1 MCPQGSKLQW
11 SVLVSSVRPRHLVP
25 WKGSVYQLT
34 FRGGRWGF
42 RRVRVREWYRPS
54 SGDVESE
61 ESLLRTVVGPNGL
74 KNFVLPLIWMVNDF
88 SLTIQRKHF
97 NTLGIGT
104 KFPLMSSFVCHTNLK
119 SATTIV
125 LLMSRCM
132 SRWSR
137 LDLGCPWVHSTVTWP
152 NI

>member
-1 MCPQGSKLQW
+1 MYLLGQSDLGTLYPERDLSTNSPSEEEDEGSDEY
-11 SVLVSSVRPRHLVP
+11 
-25 WKGSVYQLT
+25 GSESDIDQV
-34 FRGGRWGF
+34 
-42 RRVRVREWYRPS
+42 

-88 SLTIQRKHF
+88 NLTIQRKHF

-132 SRWSR
+132 SR
-137 LDLGCPWVHSTVTWP
+137 
-152 NI
+152 

>member
-1 MCPQGSKLQW
+1 MYLLGQSDLGTLYPERDLSTNSPSEEEDEGSDEY
-11 SVLVSSVRPRHLVP
+11 
-25 WKGSVYQLT
+25 GSESDIDQV
-34 FRGGRWGF
+34 
-42 RRVRVREWYRPS
+42 

-132 SRWSR
+132 SR
-137 LDLGCPWVHSTVTWP
+137 
-152 NI
+152 

>member
-1 MCPQGSKLQW
+1 MYLLGQSDLGILYPERDLSTNSPSEEEDEGSDEY
-11 SVLVSSVRPRHLVP
+11 
-25 WKGSVYQLT
+25 GSESDIDQV
-34 FRGGRWGF
+34 
-42 RRVRVREWYRPS
+42 

-132 SRWSR
+132 SR
-137 LDLGCPWVHSTVTWP
+137 
-152 NI
+152 